1 MHKWLEVSARAF
13 PDGGSMFLHLF
24 QMSNSMKLITP
35 RLNWSDGEILVSV
48 RQCGVRL
55 HALKKQQRSG
65 GGMQLLGWLWALLL
79 SCCGCSAAVL
89 VLALA
94 SRCIPASSAVW
105 IYPLSLV
112 LLLGCQRM
120 LLVLLSVW
128 LFFAAFLGACRLC
141 GCSGWGSP
149 YQLGRTVEK

>member
-105 IYPLSLV
+105 IYPLSWFFCSAVRGCCWFCCLFGFFLQHSLELV
-112 LLLGCQRM
+112 DFVG
-120 LLVLLSVW
+120 
-128 LFFAAFLGACRLC
+128 AA
-141 GCSGWGSP
+141 
-149 YQLGRTVEK
+149 VEEVPTSWAGL